1 MNNMLCLVN
10 IVFLKS
16 LPRRNPKDNF
26 SRTWPTVCDKETA
39 NNSPKNS
46 PFKKCRQQL
55 NMSQKIVHGKL

>member
-10 IVFLKS
+10 IAFLKS

-46 PFKKCRQQL
+46 PSR
-55 NMSQKIVHGKL
+55 NVGSN